1 MPNKIS
7 RYADGVMEACWLLAL
22 ILSPLFF
29 DIYSSR
35 VFEPDKVTL
44 VRSLALVTLAAW
56 GVKIISEGGVRFER
70 VAAGSRSRLNALLR
84 EPLVLPVAIFMVV
97 YLISTLFSVA
107 PATSWLGSYQRLQ
120 ATFSTFSYVIL
131 FGAVAVNLRRRAQVE
146 RLLTTV
152 ILTSLPVS
160 LYGILQRY
168 HLDPLPWGGDTV
180 TRVTG
185 NMGNAIFIGA
195 YLIMPTFAAL
205 GRVVT
210 YFRAI
215 LTEAENVR
223 ANVVRATIYVF
234 IVAVDLIA
242 IYFCNSRGPWLG
254 LLAGMF
260 FFFVMLAL
268 HWRNN
273 VLGLSGIALATVGAV
288 FILVLNIPNGPL
300 HRLSQTQAFG
310 RLASMMGEIEGR
322 SGTGQ
327 VRVLIWTGVVQL
339 MTPHPPLEFPDGHV
353 DAFNTIRPLIGYGP
367 EGLYVAFNRFYPP
380 ALGQIE
386 ARNASPD
393 RSHNETFDALAFT
406 GLLGLT
412 AQFFL
417 FVSVFYFALKWA
429 GLIGSPRRRIVFL
442 ILVLGGGLI
451 TAAVF
456 IVWQGAQFFGV
467 GLPFGMLLGLIA
479 FLTIYALVAMF
490 RQRTSDAPLAAAPA
504 LEPWR
509 GIVLISLFAAVVA
522 HFTEIHFGIAIA
534 STRTHFWVF
543 SALMLVVGYALP
555 SETASKE
562 AQAAQAVAGDTARSR
577 RRLRAAASATRA
589 MPNKWTPALASAGLM
604 SAIMITLGFDY
615 ISNPL
620 HSKLPGQILVEA
632 FTALHVGGTV
642 RPYGILGL
650 VLITWLAGCILAYLE
665 EFPGTSA
672 RPAVRDLAIVLG
684 GSLAVGGFT
693 WMVQAVQHASI
704 ASFAPAS
711 LDELRTST
719 DSIANL
725 LTVYYWE
732 MLLLLLVW
740 AAMLPASWPDMLIQ
754 GELSIP
760 AAIGFVL
767 MSAAALGLSALLNLQ
782 IIQADII
789 YKTGMQF
796 DSQGQPQIAVPVFQW
811 ALERSPNEDYYY
823 LFLGRAYLNLT
834 STLTDATQ
842 RAATLKQAE
851 SELKRAQQ
859 LNPLNTD
866 HTANL
871 ARLSSQWALL
881 STTPAERQQRID
893 LSDQYYQEALKLSPN
908 NVVLW
913 VEWGKLNLQ
922 LENNLPRTQE
932 IISKTLALDSTYLPD
947 YQLQGDFYMTEGRA
961 NTDKTAQ
968 TAYFNQA
975 IGAYQAGLQR
985 GQDGGLILGLA
996 NAFEATNQ
1004 FKPAIEQY
1012 TVLAAMNVPGV
1023 EAWRVYR
1030 RMGELSVALG
1040 DSIQAH
1046 AYASQA
1052 LSLAPDANK
1061 TEIQDWIKTLP

>member
-56 GVKIISEGGVRFER
+56 GVKIISEGGLRFER
-70 VAAGSRSRLNALLR
+70 VALASPNRLKALLR
-84 EPLVLPVAIFMVV
+84 QPLVLPVAIYIVS
-97 YLISTLFSVA
+97 YLISALFSVA

-120 ATFSTFSYVIL
+120 GTFSTFSYIVL

-152 ILTSLPVS
+152 ILTSLPIS

-168 HLDPLPWGGDTV
+168 HLDPLPWGGDTI

-215 LTEAENVR
+215 MTEAENVR
-223 ANVVRATIYVF
+223 VNVVRATIYVF
-234 IVAVDLIA
+234 IVAVNLIA

-273 VLGLSGIALATVGAV
+273 LLGLGVIGLATLGAA
-288 FILVLNIPNGPL
+288 FIVVLNIPNGPL

-310 RLASMMGEIEGR
+310 RLSAMMGEIEGR
-322 SGTGQ
+322 TGTGQ

-339 MTPHPPLEFPDGHV
+339 MEPHTPLQFPDGHV
-353 DAFNTIRPLIGYGP
+353 DPFNAIRPLIGYGP

-412 AQFFL
+412 AQFAL
-417 FVSVFYFALKWA
+417 FMSVFYYALKWA
-429 GLIGSPRRRIVFL
+429 GLVGSPRRRIIFL
-442 ILVLGGGLI
+442 ILILGGGLI
-451 TAAVF
+451 SAAVF

-467 GLPFGMLLGLIA
+467 GLPFGMLLGLIV
-479 FLTIYALVAMF
+479 FLTIYALVAMS
-490 RQRTSDAPLAAAPA
+490 RGSDADAPV

-509 GIVLISLFAAVVA
+509 GIVLISIFAAIVA

-543 SALMLVVGYALP
+543 SGLMLVVGFALP
-555 SETASKE
+555 SEGAAKE
-562 AQAAQAVAGDTARSR
+562 APAAQPASSDTVRSR
-577 RRLRAAASATRA
+577 RRLQRAAASATRA
-589 MPNKWTPALASAGLM
+589 APNKWTPALASAGLM

-620 HSKLPGQILVEA
+620 HSKLPGQILSEA

-665 EFPGTSA
+665 EFSGASG
-672 RPAVRDLAIVLG
+672 RPSLRDLAIVLG

-693 WMVQAVQHASI
+693 WMVQAVQHANI
-704 ASFAPAS
+704 ASFVPAS
-711 LDELRTST
+711 LDELRIST

-732 MLLLLLVW
+732 MLLLILVW
-740 AAMLPASWPDMLIQ
+740 AAMLPPTWPDVLIRS
-754 GELSIP
+754 GYSLPS
-760 AAIGFVL
+760 AIGFVV
-767 MSAAALGLSALLNLQ
+767 LSAMALLLSDFLNLR

-796 DSQGQPQIAVPVFQW
+796 DGQGQPQIAVPVFQW
-811 ALERSPNEDYYY
+811 AIERSPNEDYYY

-834 STLTDATQ
+834 GTLTDATQ
-842 RAATLKQAE
+842 RESTLNQAE

-871 ARLSSQWALL
+871 ARLNSQWALL
-881 STTPAERQQRID
+881 STNPAERQQRID
-893 LSDQYYQEALKLSPN
+893 LSDQYYQKALQLSPN

-913 VEWGKLNLQ
+913 VEWGKLNLS

-932 IISKTLALDSTYLPD
+932 IISKTLALDTTYLPD
-947 YQLQGDFYMTEGRA
+947 YQLQGDFYMAEGRA
-961 NTDKTAQ
+961 TTDKTVQ
-968 TAYFNQA
+968 QAYFNQA
-975 IGAYQAGLQR
+975 ISAYQVGLQR
-985 GQDGGLILGLA
+985 GQDGGLELGLA
-996 NAFEATNQ
+996 NAYEATNQ
-1004 FKPAIEQY
+1004 YKSAIEAY
-1012 TVLAAMNVPGV
+1012 AVLATLNVPGV
-1023 EAWRVYR
+1023 EAFRVYR
-1030 RMGELSVALG
+1030 RMGELSVALN
-1040 DSIQAH
+1040 DLAQAH
-1046 AYASQA
+1046 AYADQA
-1052 LSLAPDANK
+1052 LSLAPEANK
-1061 TEIQDWIKTLP
+1061 AEIQDWIKTLP